1 MVRFRFPLVLVVGL
15 VLSASCSSGGG
26 GKTGGA
32 VNTTASTAP
41 ATTSSTAAPSG
52 CPKVRPAAE
61 YGAPSNLADIQMV
74 GPNKGFAVGKGA
86 ILVTDD
92 GAAWTP
98 RYSGG
103 AVFSAV
109 DAVDATHA
117 WATGDRSLYGTTDGG
132 KTWKGRGNPDDGT
145 VLRQVHFIDEHFG
158 WGVGRNGKLYRSG
171 DGGST
176 WGELMPPCGA
186 EAVCFTAQDDGWVAA
201 GNRVYRSTSGGDSWT
216 PVFAVPGN
224 ASPAT
229 WFPQALQCTKG
240 GVVWALF
247 SRGDAAAGHI
257 PYALYRGTAAGEW
270 ALVAK
275 EGMTAPD
282 LPDAPP
288 LGGYPAPI
296 SVLGPESAAL
306 LTFTGPADP
315 PVGLRIAT
323 GGRSLGP
330 EHKIAALASPT
341 AASFVT
347 ADSGWVLG
355 TKKDTPSTDAILA
368 TTDGGQTWHEQVA
381 RPAPK

>member
-1 MVRFRFPLVLVVGL
+1 MRTLRALL
-15 VLSASCSSGGG
+15 VLSLALVAGCSSGGD
-26 GKTGGA
+26 GKNAGDAPG
-32 VNTTASTAP
+32 TTASTAP
-41 ATTSSTAAPSG
+41 ATTSSTAAPAG
-52 CPKVRPAAE
+52 CPKLRPASE
-61 YGAPSNLADIQMV
+61 LGAPQNLADIQMV
-74 GPNKGFAVGKGA
+74 GPDKGFAVGKGT

-92 GAAWTP
+92 GHTWAP
-98 RYSGG
+98 RYTGG
-103 AVFSAV
+103 AVFSTV
-109 DAVDATHA
+109 DAVDAVHA

-176 WGELMPPCGA
+176 WGELTPPCGA
-186 EAVCFTAQDDGWVAA
+186 EAVCFTGQDDGWVAA
-201 GNRVYRSTSGGDSWT
+201 GNRVARSTTGGDSWT
-216 PVFAVPGN
+216 PVFAVPGK
-224 ASPAT
+224 AGEPG

-247 SRGDAAAGHI
+247 GRGDAAAGHI
-257 PYALYRGTAAGEW
+257 PYAIYRGTAAGDW
-270 ALVAK
+270 KLVAK

-296 SVLGPESAAL
+296 SALGPDSAAL

-315 PVGLRIAT
+315 PVGVRLAA
-323 GGRSLGP
+323 GGGTLGP
-330 EHKIAALASPT
+330 ERKIAALSSPT
-341 AASFVT
+341 GASFVS
-347 ADSGWVLG
+347 ADAGWVLG
-355 TKKDTPSTDAILA
+355 TKKDPPSTDAILA
-368 TTDGGQTWHEQVA
+368 TTDGGQTWQEQFS